1 MKLKNR
7 AQLVA
12 AMKAEG
18 FAGPFTL
25 EGIKAF
31 CGDPANGVA
40 IPEKDI
46 DDLWA
51 KTSAFQADAEPPPSE
66 MGGEG
71 GEGDAEA
78 RIKAL
83 EDQLRAKDT
92 EVKSLKVKA
101 GQRVSGDPG
110 YASTVH
116 NANGGMT
123 AKMHRNISARKAYD
137 AKAARGET
145 KCSSADD
152 AELLVAEACLQAMR
166 EKDYPQKQ
174 AHLEILQKAGS
185 EVVNTTG
192 GNLVPDD
199 FRPGLLYATEPS
211 GVAVRTANVERMKEH
226 TATRMRKTNILTMN
240 HIGESQTA
248 TGTQNQYGAVGLT
261 AKKVMALV
269 LAPTEWIEDAAISVA
284 DDLATT
290 FREALDKRIDLD
302 YFGGN
307 GTSTYGGHIGL
318 AKGLPSGAYLS
329 AASATWLS
337 QTINVI
343 HQAIGSIENV
353 DPARI
358 AIRCS
363 RQWFFQV
370 PFRLGIATAYGS
382 AGGTPIATGTIVM
395 GGGYSILGIP
405 VEFTQYGMATAG
417 GTSYNST
424 TGNYTGV
431 CATIGDHV
439 GASMIGLRRDLS
451 VRFSQDRYMDSD
463 QMAWNATARLAVNI
477 HGDGRV
483 DSNGAPTST
492 YGPVTAIVN
501 P

>member
-12 AMKAEG
+12 AMKNEG

-31 CGDPANGVA
+31 CADAANGVA
-40 IPEKDI
+40 IPENDI

-51 KTSAFQADAEPPPSE
+51 KTVTLAADVDESDDDA
-66 MGGEG
+66 
-71 GEGDAEA
+71 GDDADSDP

-83 EDQLRAKDT
+83 EDQLKAKDADL
-92 EVKSLKVKA
+92 KALKVKN
-101 GQRVSGDPG
+101 GQRGKAGDDG
-110 YASTVH
+110 YSRAAHGSD
-116 NANGGMT
+116 AGLT
-123 AKMHRNISARKAYD
+123 AKNHRNISARKAYD

-145 KCSSADD
+145 RCNSSDE
-152 AELLVAEACLQAMR
+152 AEALVAEACLQAMR
-166 EKDYPQKQ
+166 ERDYPQKQ
-174 AHLEILQKAGS
+174 AHLEILGKTGS
-185 EVVNTTG
+185 EVVNTAG

-211 GVAVRTANVERMKEH
+211 GVAIRTANVERMKEH
-226 TATRMRKTNILTMN
+226 TATRMRKTNIFSMN

-269 LAPTEWIEDAAISVA
+269 IAPTEWIEDAAISVA

-302 YFGGN
+302 YFAGN
-307 GTSTYGGHIGL
+307 GTSTYGGHVGL
-318 AKGLPSGAYLS
+318 AKGLPSGAYLG
-329 AASATWLS
+329 AASATWTA
-337 QTINVI
+337 QTIAVL

-353 DPARI
+353 DNGRI
-358 AIRCS
+358 KARCS
-363 RQWFFQV
+363 RQWYHQV
-370 PFRLGIATAYGS
+370 PVRLGVSLPFGS
-382 AGGTPIATGTIVM
+382 ASGLQVSSGSIITGGP
-395 GGGYSILGIP
+395 SILGIP
-405 VEFTQYGMATAG
+405 VEFVEYGMAVAG
-417 GTSYNST
+417 GTQYNST
-424 TGNYTGV
+424 TGNYQGV
-431 CATIGDHV
+431 CCAIGDFE

-463 QMAWNATARLAVNI
+463 QMAWNATARFAINW

-483 DSNGAPTST
+483 DSDGAPTST
-492 YGPVTAIVN
+492 FGPVVAIVN